1 MVKMP
6 SFRILTCVLIAG
18 GLTIASLG
26 SVTAEEAARSQ
37 GVATFLSSADRSV
50 GILANIAIIFTC
62 ASIVVGGYF
71 IVASRPGWI

>member
-37 GVATFLSSADRSV
+37 GVATFLVFS
-50 GILANIAIIFTC
+50 
-62 ASIVVGGYF
+62 
-71 IVASRPGWI
+71 